1 MKKLITA
8 ILIAGGAGAALADG
22 LKSLESFMTNTRAG
36 KAEFTQ
42 TVTSPPKAGQEARSK
57 VSSVSFEFQ
66 RPGKFKFNYTKPFE
80 QSSSPMARR
89 CGCMTPT

>member
-42 TVTSPPKAGQEARSK
+42 TVTSPPRRDRKRAARFPAEA
-57 VSSVSFEFQ
+57 SSFSA
-66 RPGKFKFNYTKPFE
+66 RANSSSTTPSLLSS
-80 QSSSPMARR
+80 SSSPMARR